1 MHTFHLQAYLYLQLP
16 KVSFYQPLIV
26 SYEPVVEVEVGR
38 GADAAVVGEVVKV
51 QHGTL

>member
-1 MHTFHLQAYLYLQLP
+1 MHTFHLQAYLYLQLS
-16 KVSFYQPLIV
+16 KQLIIV
-26 SYEPVVEVEVGR
+26 SHEPAVEVEVGR